1 MYYYRAWAEID
12 LDALTR
18 NFERI
23 VSRLRPE
30 TKVMAVIKADAYGHG
45 AVQVAKHLQDLG
57 VWGFGVGDSAEA
69 LDLRESGITLP
80 VLVLGAIV
88 EGEIERV
95 IENGIS
101 VSIHS
106 HKSAERLSRET
117 ARHSRRLK
125 VHLLVDTGMGRL
137 GVPCEMAE
145 SLARQIEAS
154 PGLDFVGVGTHYAS
168 TNDPDD
174 PYTSLQLGRFKEVAS
189 TLSRAGIY
197 PEIYHASNSG
207 AIFSS
212 IADHLNV
219 VRPGIVL
226 YGILPSPAY
235 VSEIELDPVLSLRS
249 QVVFMKDL
257 PAGTPL
263 GYNCSYITER
273 ATRIA
278 TLSIGYNDGFPY
290 RLTGKGRVLI
300 RGQSAPVVGAVTMDY
315 IMVDIGRIPGVNVG
329 DMATIIGSD
338 GEESITV
345 DEIAE
350 SAGTIPY
357 EVTCSIGKRVR
368 RITRKAKPDSS
379 AP

>member
-1 MYYYRAWAEID
+1 
-12 LDALTR
+12 
-18 NFERI
+18 
-23 VSRLRPE
+23 
-30 TKVMAVIKADAYGHG
+30 
-45 AVQVAKHLQDLG
+45 
-57 VWGFGVGDSAEA
+57 
-69 LDLRESGITLP
+69 
-80 VLVLGAIV
+80 
-88 EGEIERV
+88 
-95 IENGIS
+95 
-101 VSIHS
+101 
-106 HKSAERLSRET
+106 
-117 ARHSRRLK
+117 
-125 VHLLVDTGMGRL
+125 
-137 GVPCEMAE
+137 
-145 SLARQIEAS
+145 
-154 PGLDFVGVGTHYAS
+154 
-168 TNDPDD
+168 
-174 PYTSLQLGRFKEVAS
+174 
-189 TLSRAGIY
+189 
-197 PEIYHASNSG
+197 
-207 AIFSS
+207 
-212 IADHLNV
+212 

-226 YGILPSPAY
+226 YGILPSPAF